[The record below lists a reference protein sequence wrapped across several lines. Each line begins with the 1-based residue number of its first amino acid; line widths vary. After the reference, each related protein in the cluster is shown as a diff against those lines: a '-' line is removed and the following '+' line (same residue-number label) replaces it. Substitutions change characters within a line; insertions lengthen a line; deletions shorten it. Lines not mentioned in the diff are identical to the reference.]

1 MTTARVLLAQRMR
14 KLAHQSPARRG
25 GGRAAVRAD
34 LAAAGPLHPRT
45 VAGAGRGDQMQGIPI
60 PEPTL
65 ASALGQYVKNV
76 SQIVFLMGILVS
88 MGAVVAEKER
98 GTAAMVLSKPVSRLT
113 FLLSKYV
120 GLLLVVGA
128 GFALGAL
135 GAYYYTLVLFT
146 APPLGAYL
154 GLNALMFVYLALL
167 MAVTFLASTVLK
179 NQAAAGAVGFVA
191 FVVLSLLGALPVAGG
206 YERVGKGATTVLDA
220 ARLAVSL
227 RRTRAAHLDELRDA
241 VDLPLLYVP
250 YLFVRDHGLR
260 VTRMVADALGAEL
273 GL

>member
-1 MTTARVLLAQRMR
+1 MTTARVLLR
-14 KLAHQSPARRG
+14 KELQESWRTNRLLIV
-25 GGRAAVRAD
+25 AAVTLLFGLTSPL
-34 LAAAGPLHPRT
+34 LARYIKELLQALG
-45 VAGAGRGDQMQGIPI
+45 GAEMQGIPI
-60 PEPTL
+60 PDPTI

-88 MGAVVAEKER
+88 MGAVVVEKER
-98 GTAAMVLSKPVSRLT
+98 GTAALVLSKPVSRLS

-135 GAYYYTLVLFT
+135 GAYYYTLVLFH

-154 GLNALMFVYLALL
+154 ALNALLFVYLALL

-191 FVVLSLLGALPVAGG
+191 FVLFSLLGALPVAGAYLPPSLLTWAG
-206 YERVGKGATTVLDA
+206 HLALGDTSYTAWGA
-220 ARLAVSL
+220 LAV
-227 RRTRAAHLDELRDA
+227 T
-241 VDLPLLYVP
+241 V
-250 YLFVRDHGLR
+250 
-260 VTRMVADALGAEL
+260 VAIVACLG
-273 GL
+273 